1 MCNRKIRVLNLEL
14 IILLRHRRNDYKGL
28 FKEVEGKQGGSIS
41 AGVIERKSSYN
52 KEKRSR
58 LSKAAEKL
66 SPTVCTIK
74 PTKPNWS
81 IQRAVGQKMN
91 EWTNNHRDWWKM
103 YSLSKPEY
111 V

>member
-1 MCNRKIRVLNLEL
+1 MKLSRKNMCNRKIRVLNLEL

-74 PTKPNWS
+74 PTKPN
-81 IQRAVGQKMN
+81 
-91 EWTNNHRDWWKM
+91 
-103 YSLSKPEY
+103 
-111 V
+111 